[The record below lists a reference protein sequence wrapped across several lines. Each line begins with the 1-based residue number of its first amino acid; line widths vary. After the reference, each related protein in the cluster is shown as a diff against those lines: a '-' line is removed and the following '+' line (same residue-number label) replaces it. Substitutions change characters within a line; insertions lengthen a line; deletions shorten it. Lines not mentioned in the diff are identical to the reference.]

1 MTEAVLAGY
10 LRSPFTF
17 AGKGELS
24 AHRPDSL
31 AAQVL
36 RALLQRTD
44 IAPADIEDLVLGCAF
59 PEGEQ
64 GLNLGRVVGNL
75 ADLPASVAGMTVNRW
90 CGSSMQAIQIAAG
103 AIATGAGEVFVCGGV
118 ESMSRVPMP
127 GLNCLP
133 PPQWTDEIRSAYLN
147 MGMTA
152 EIVAERY
159 GIARTR
165 QDAYAA
171 RSQTRAAEAQ
181 EAGRYAG
188 EIVAI
193 GDVNR
198 DGCVR
203 AGTTAEKLSTL
214 KTLFKENGTV
224 SAGNSSPLTDG
235 AAMTLV
241 CSAEY
246 ARRHGLPALARIRAF
261 AVSGCAPEVMGI
273 GPVEASRK
281 ALTRAG
287 ITTTDLDV
295 IEMNE
300 AFAAQV
306 LACCDQLG
314 VEPERINRDGGAI
327 AIGHPLGATGARL
340 VSTVA
345 HELRRSGKRYGLATQ
360 CIGAGM
366 GISTIIER
374 ID

>member
-1 MTEAVLAGY
+1 MTEAVIAGY

-24 AHRPDSL
+24 AHRPDNL

-36 RALLQRTD
+36 RALLQRTGVT
-44 IAPADIEDLVLGCAF
+44 PADIEDLILGCAF

-75 ADLPASVAGMTVNRW
+75 AGLPASVAGMTVNRW

-133 PPQWTDEIRSAYLN
+133 PPQWTDETRSAYLN

-181 EAGRYAG
+181 EAGRFAD
-188 EIVAI
+188 EIIAI
-193 GDVNR
+193 GEVKR

-203 AGTTAEKLSTL
+203 AGTTAEKLATL
-214 KTLFKENGTV
+214 TTLFKENGTV

-246 ARRHGLPALARIRAF
+246 ARRHGQPVLARIRAF

-281 ALTRAG
+281 ALKRAG
-287 ITTTDLDV
+287 IAATDLDV

-327 AIGHPLGATGARL
+327 AVGHPLGATGARL
-340 VSTVA
+340 V
-345 HELRRSGKRYGLATQ
+345 GKASLLLKRDGGRWALATQ
-360 CIGAGM
+360 CIGGGQ
-366 GISTIIER
+366 GIAMVLEAA
-374 ID
+374 

>member
-1 MTEAVLAGY
+1 MTEAVIAGY

-36 RALLQRTD
+36 RALLQRTGV
-44 IAPADIEDLVLGCAF
+44 APADIEDLILGCAF

-75 ADLPASVAGMTVNRW
+75 AGLPASVAGMTVNRW

-118 ESMSRVPMP
+118 ELMSRVPMP

-133 PPQWTDEIRSAYLN
+133 PPQWTDETRSAYLN

-193 GDVNR
+193 GEVKR

-246 ARRHGLPALARIRAF
+246 ARRHGLPALACIRAF

-287 ITTTDLDV
+287 ITATDLDV

-340 VSTVA
+340 V
-345 HELRRSGKRYGLATQ
+345 GKASLLLKRDGGRWALATQ
-360 CIGAGM
+360 CIGGGQ
-366 GISTIIER
+366 GIAMVLEAA
-374 ID
+374 

>member
-1 MTEAVLAGY
+1 MTEAVIAGY

-36 RALLQRTD
+36 RALLQRTGVT
-44 IAPADIEDLVLGCAF
+44 PADIEDLILGCAF

-75 ADLPASVAGMTVNRW
+75 AGLPASVAGMTVNRW

-133 PPQWTDEIRSAYLN
+133 PPQWTDETRSAYLN

-181 EAGRYAG
+181 EAGRFAD
-188 EIVAI
+188 EIIAI
-193 GDVNR
+193 GEVKR

-203 AGTTAEKLSTL
+203 AGTTAEKLATL
-214 KTLFKENGTV
+214 TTLFKENGTV

-246 ARRHGLPALARIRAF
+246 ARRHGQPVLARIRAF

-281 ALTRAG
+281 ALKRAG
-287 ITTTDLDV
+287 IAATDVDV

-306 LACCDQLG
+306 LACCDHLG

-327 AIGHPLGATGARL
+327 AVGHPLGATGARL
-340 VSTVA
+340 V
-345 HELRRSGKRYGLATQ
+345 GKASLLLKRDGGRWALATQ
-360 CIGAGM
+360 CIGGGQ
-366 GISTIIER
+366 GIAMVLEAA
-374 ID
+374 

>member
-1 MTEAVLAGY
+1 MTEAVIAGY

-36 RALLQRTD
+36 RALLQRTGVT
-44 IAPADIEDLVLGCAF
+44 PADIEDLVLGCAF

-75 ADLPASVAGMTVNRW
+75 AGLPASVAGMTVNRW

-103 AIATGAGEVFVCGGV
+103 AIATGAGEVFICGGV

-133 PPQWTDEIRSAYLN
+133 PPQWTDETRSAYLN

-181 EAGRYAG
+181 EAGRYAD
-188 EIVAI
+188 EIIAI
-193 GDVNR
+193 GEVKR

-203 AGTTAEKLSTL
+203 AGNTAEKLSTL
-214 KTLFKENGTV
+214 KTVFKENGTV

-246 ARRHGLPALARIRAF
+246 ARRYGLPPLACIRAF
-261 AVSGCAPEVMGI
+261 AVSGCDPEVMGI

-281 ALTRAG
+281 ALMRAG
-287 ITTTDLDV
+287 ITATDLDV

-314 VEPERINRDGGAI
+314 MEPERINRDGGAI

-340 VSTVA
+340 V
-345 HELRRSGKRYGLATQ
+345 GKASLLLKRDGGRWALATQ
-360 CIGAGM
+360 CIGGGQ
-366 GISTIIER
+366 GIAMVLEAA
-374 ID
+374 

>member
-1 MTEAVLAGY
+1 M
-10 LRSPFTF
+10 
-17 AGKGELS
+17 
-24 AHRPDSL
+24 
-31 AAQVL
+31 
-36 RALLQRTD
+36 
-44 IAPADIEDLVLGCAF
+44 
-59 PEGEQ
+59 GEQ
-64 GLNLGRVVGNL
+64 STNVTRNAWVGAGLPQQV
-75 ADLPASVAGMTVNRW
+75 PATTVDRQ
-90 CGSSMQAIQIAAG
+90 CGSSQQAVHFVAQGVMAG
-103 AIATGAGEVFVCGGV
+103 AYDLAIACGV

-133 PPQWTDEIRSAYLN
+133 PPQWTDETRSAYLN

-159 GIARTR
+159 EIARTR

-181 EAGRYAG
+181 EAGRFAD
-188 EIVAI
+188 EIIAI
-193 GDVNR
+193 GEVKR

-203 AGTTAEKLSTL
+203 AGTTAEKLATL
-214 KTLFKENGTV
+214 TTLFQENGTV

-246 ARRHGLPALARIRAF
+246 ARRHGQPVLARIRAF

-281 ALTRAG
+281 ALKRAG
-287 ITTTDLDV
+287 IAATDLDV

-327 AIGHPLGATGARL
+327 AVGHPLGATGARL
-340 VSTVA
+340 V
-345 HELRRSGKRYGLATQ
+345 GKASLLLKRDGGRWALATQ
-360 CIGAGM
+360 CIGGGQ
-366 GISTIIER
+366 GIAMVLEAA
-374 ID
+374 